1 MQTGRDTG
9 IVVQVRLQVV
19 QRWSPLEAQPSPQPP
34 PPIQDEEAPV
44 PPRSPRKFV
53 QPPVIVTHPADLQVM
68 CGQAAEFCV
77 YARVSAPSAPHT
89 P

>member
-1 MQTGRDTG
+1 MRTGRDIG

-19 QRWSPLEAQPSPQPP
+19 QRWSPLDAQPSPQPP
-34 PPIQDEEAPV
+34 PPMQDQEPL
-44 PPRSPRKFV
+44 PPALPRKPL

-68 CGQAAEFCV
+68 RGQAAEFCV
-77 YARVSAPSAPHT
+77 YARVSAQSAPHI